1 VVQRLFKIKRLKSRL
16 KHSKKFLKKERN
28 NLKTLNNFKVR
39 NLISKSLNVDLKQT
53 NFINALVE
61 DTLTTEEPI

>member
-1 VVQRLFKIKRLKSRL
+1 
-16 KHSKKFLKKERN
+16 
-28 NLKTLNNFKVR
+28 LNNFKVR